1 MGGPIQR
8 LPLATVTAALL
19 ALPALSGCAPL
30 RRSLSPDPWIARL
43 QPAISRAL
51 GHPVH
56 LGPLR
61 RTVPGGLVLGPSR
74 IDPTPGDP
82 SRLTIG
88 ELELRPDP
96 LASLGRRQLVATL
109 VLRQVQLDLRRNR
122 RGQYWV
128 FPPAGHGE
136 PPPLDLT
143 LVADGA
149 RLRVDPG
156 GPWQAERLRGQ
167 LHLPQRRLALQG
179 TLQPGADLA
188 NADPASGS
196 LDLDLR
202 LSLRSHGPLQ
212 LRLAPRA
219 LALEPVAALWPDG
232 PLQTLRGRAWGA
244 VLLDRRRGRWQARG
258 PLRLQQ
264 LQVGRRGWGPVLR
277 TPLLQVALDGDRLL
291 TAPAE
296 LQWGAWRG
304 RGAARVLLRPPG
316 GGPLVELV
324 GRLAPQGRIPALAA
338 WVQLHHRRD
347 HWQVPRLELRSGRSH
362 LLAQG
367 RLTPDFVLESRRL
380 RLDPQLWTPPGRPAG
395 APVPA
400 RGRLQGDRWQLEVP
414 QLSLAT
420 PVGPLGLAGV
430 ASGHW
435 RGPAD
440 RLAILDG
447 RWTLP
452 AGVPWRGQRLLGPL
466 AGQLRWW
473 QGRLWLRGGGSGPR
487 PDPIALE
494 GWWQPPATGGPAR
507 GPVSLEARLGRLPL
521 ARLEPAL
528 PLQGALAGS
537 ARLGGSLAQPRLTAR
552 LTLADAGLGP
562 LRWPGGWTGGWRDG
576 RLSLASGDARLTA
589 AVGRRGLGD
598 LLLQQGGGRLALQR
612 QPGGWRWRA
621 RDLPLAPLRLT
632 PAGRPSLALRGLLDG
647 DGRVAT
653 APFVLDGRAQLR
665 QLMLQRLQVRLV
677 TLQGRLHG
685 QGYRLAARFGLALP
699 GELVGRLEGRWS
711 GPIDLML
718 TARRLQI
725 ASVGS
730 LWQGLRGEGP
740 APGTARDLLGLMTD
754 TLGRSLD
761 EQLQALARARTL
773 VADAEQR
780 RRDRPRKLL
789 DDLRGLVD
797 ADLRLQGPR
806 LTALQLEG
814 QARAHLWHEGD
825 DRDRAL
831 QLQPLTL
838 AVDGPLGAGEGSFSF
853 AGLPL
858 GLLALLTPVPEGLRG
873 SLQGQGRWRT
883 GPGPLEL
890 RTDLALADASLRQ
903 QPLRLER
910 GQLVLTGSRL
920 GIDLALRSEGAS
932 SSVDLSGQLP
942 LDPRADGLE
951 LRLASRND
959 GLLFLTALA
968 GGEVEW
974 QAGSADLQL
983 LVRGRR
989 DRPLA
994 NGFLR
999 IRDGRLLLAG
1009 QPFRDVQATAFF
1021 DFERLQLEQL
1031 TASLGERGQVDGQ
1044 GNLPLWAAAAAAGDA
1059 GVDQPPAPALRLRL
1073 EALPLRRDN
1082 LRLQAD
1088 GTLLVEGSLQAPR
1101 VGGDLRLSRGRL
1113 LLPASQL
1120 QGPQAS
1126 ATAAAVRHPESAW
1139 DGREPLVLLGPSVES
1154 SSGQALR
1161 RAIPSLAL
1169 LRFDG
1174 LRLNLGPDLRLTVP
1188 PVLDFSTGGR
1198 LQLDGPFGPDV
1209 RLSGVV
1215 RLLKGQINVFTSFL
1229 RLDPD
1234 SPNVAVFTPS
1244 LGLIPYLDLAL
1255 TTRVS
1260 DQVRTIDGAAVPTDR
1275 LQGAFSSLDRL
1286 NLVKVNVR
1294 VSGPADRIGENIVIR
1309 SSPPLPR
1316 ERLVALLGGNTL
1328 AGLSGGDAGTALVT
1342 VLGQTLLT
1350 PVVGGLTELLGQ
1362 RLNVA
1367 LYPTYLDPTLLRGAT
1382 AQDGQAR
1389 GVRPSSR
1396 RVPLQL
1402 VLGSEVGL
1410 DITDRL
1416 NLSVLAAPNR
1426 SDIPPEATLRFQASD
1441 LLGVQG
1447 SIDQEGR
1454 WQTQLQMFLRF

>member
-19 ALPALSGCAPL
+19 ALPGLSGCAPL
-30 RRSLSPDPWIARL
+30 RRSLALDPWIARL
-43 QPAISRAL
+43 EPAISRAL

-82 SRLTIG
+82 SHLTIG
-88 ELELRPDP
+88 ELELRPDA
-96 LASLGRRQLVATL
+96 LASLSRQQLVATL
-109 VLRQVQLDLRRNR
+109 VLRQVQLDLRRNSQ
-122 RGQYWV
+122 GQYWV

-143 LVADGA
+143 LVVADGA
-149 RLRVDPG
+149 RLQVDPG
-156 GPWQAERLRGQ
+156 GPWRVDRLRGQ

-179 TLQPGADLA
+179 ILQPGS
-188 NADPASGS
+188 DPANGR
-196 LDLDLR
+196 LELDLR
-202 LSLRSHGPLQ
+202 LGLRPHGPLQ

-264 LQVGRRGWGPVLR
+264 LQAGRRGWGPPLR
-277 TPLLQVALDGDRLL
+277 TPLLQVLLDDDRIL
-291 TAPAE
+291 TAPAD

-304 RGAARVLLRPPG
+304 RGAARVQLRPPG

-324 GRLAPQGRIPALAA
+324 GRLAPLGRIPALAA
-338 WVQLHHRRD
+338 WVQLQHRRD
-347 HWQVPRLELRSGRSH
+347 HWQVPRLELRSGRSS

-367 RLTPDFVLESRRL
+367 RLTPVVVLESRRL
-380 RLDPQLWTPPGRPAG
+380 RLDPQLWTPPGRPVG
-395 APVPA
+395 APVDA
-400 RGRLQGDRWQLEVP
+400 RGRLQGDRWQLELP

-420 PVGPLGLAGV
+420 PLGPLRLAG
-430 ASGHW
+430 AATGHW
-435 RGPAD
+435 RGPAE
-440 RLAILDG
+440 RLATLDG

-473 QGRLWLRGGGSGPR
+473 QGRLWMRGGGAGPR

-494 GWWQPPATGGPAR
+494 GWWQPPASGGPAQ
-507 GPVSLEARLGRLPL
+507 GPVALEARLGRLPL
-521 ARLEPAL
+521 ARLDRSL
-528 PLQGALAGS
+528 PLQGSLAGS
-537 ARLGGSLAQPRLTAR
+537 ARLGGTLAQPRLTAR
-552 LTLADAGLGP
+552 LALTDPGLGP
-562 LRWPGGWTGGWRDG
+562 LRWHRVWTGGWGDG
-576 RLSLASGDARLTA
+576 RLNLASGAARLTA
-589 AVGRRGLGD
+589 AVGRGGLGD
-598 LLLQQGGGRLALQR
+598 LLLQQGEGRLTLQR
-612 QPGGWRWRA
+612 QPGGWRWQARA
-621 RDLPLAPLRLT
+621 LPLAPLRLT
-632 PAGRPSLALRGLLDG
+632 PPGQVSLGLRGLLDG

-653 APFVLDGRAQLR
+653 TPFVLDGRARLR
-665 QLMLQRLQVRLV
+665 QLMLHRLQVQRISV
-677 TLQGRLHG
+677 QGRLHG
-685 QGYRLAARFGLALP
+685 QGYRLAAQVGLALP
-699 GELVGRLEGRWS
+699 GELEGRLEGRWS
-711 GPIDLML
+711 GPFDGML

-725 ASVGS
+725 AGLGG

-740 APGTARDLLGLMTD
+740 ALGTARDLLGLMTD

-761 EQLQALARARTL
+761 EQLRALARARTL
-773 VADAEQR
+773 VAEAEQR
-780 RRDRPRKLL
+780 RRDHPRQNP
-789 DDLRGLVD
+789 DDLRGLIDV
-797 ADLRLQGPR
+797 DLRLRGPR
-806 LTALQLEG
+806 LSALQLQA

-838 AVDGPLGAGEGSFSF
+838 AVDGPFGSGGGSFSF

-883 GPGPLEL
+883 GPGPVQLD
-890 RTDLALADASLRQ
+890 TDLALADASLRQ
-903 QPLRLER
+903 RPLRLER
-910 GQLVLTGSRL
+910 GQLAFKEGRL
-920 GIDLALRSEGAS
+920 VIDLALRSEGAS

-942 LDPRADGLE
+942 LDPRAEGLE

-968 GGEVEW
+968 GGELDW

-1009 QPFRDVQATAFF
+1009 QPFREVQATAFF

-1031 TASLGERGQVDGQ
+1031 TASLGERGQVEAQ
-1044 GNLPLWAAAAAAGDA
+1044 GSLPLWSAVAPADDPAA
-1059 GVDQPPAPALRLRL
+1059 DQPPVPGLRMRL

-1088 GTLLVEGSLQAPR
+1088 GTLEVEGSLQAPR

-1113 LLPASQL
+1113 LLAASRL
-1120 QGPQAS
+1120 QGPQAG
-1126 ATAAAVRHPESAW
+1126 ATAEVVRHPESTW
-1139 DGREPLVLLGPSVES
+1139 DVREPLVLLGPSVES

-1161 RAIPSLAL
+1161 RAIPTLAL

-1294 VSGPADRIGENIVIR
+1294 VSGPADRIGENIVVR

-1350 PVVGGLTELLGQ
+1350 PMVGGLTELLGQ

-1382 AQDGQAR
+1382 AQDGQVR

-1447 SIDQEGR
+1447 SVDQEGR

>member
-8 LPLATVTAALL
+8 LPLATVIAALL
-19 ALPALSGCAPL
+19 ALPSLTGCAAL
-30 RRSLSPDPWIARL
+30 RRTLAPDPWIARL
-43 QPAISRAL
+43 QPAIGRAL

-61 RTVPGGLVLGPSR
+61 RTVPGGLVLGPTR
-74 IDPTPGDP
+74 IDPVPGDG
-82 SRLTIG
+82 SRVTIG

-96 LASLGRRQLVATL
+96 VASFSRRQLVATL
-109 VLRQVQLDLRRNR
+109 VLRQVQLDLRRNP

-128 FPPAGHGE
+128 FPPAGQGE

-143 LVADGA
+143 LVVADGA
-149 RLRVDPG
+149 RLTVDPG
-156 GPWQAERLRGQ
+156 GPWRVDRMRGR
-167 LHLPQRRLALQG
+167 LHLPQRRLELQG
-179 TLQPGADLA
+179 TLQPRADRAAGQLDLA
-188 NADPASGS
+188 
-196 LDLDLR
+196 LR
-202 LSLRSHGPLQ
+202 LGLRPHGPLQ

-219 LALEPVAALWPDG
+219 LDMAPLAALWPDG

-244 VLLDRRRGRWQARG
+244 VLLDRRAGLWQARG

-264 LQVGRRGWGPVLR
+264 LQAGRRGWGPELR
-277 TPLLQVALDGDRLL
+277 TPLLQVLLDGDRLL
-291 TAPAE
+291 TAPAD
-296 LQWGAWRG
+296 LQWGPWRG

-316 GGPLVELV
+316 GGPMVELV
-324 GRLAPQGRIPALAA
+324 GRLAPRGRIPALAA

-347 HWQVPRLELRSGRSH
+347 HWHVPRLELRSGRSH
-362 LLAQG
+362 LLAEGQ
-367 RLTPDFVLESRRL
+367 LTPTLALRSRSL
-380 RLDPQLWTPPGRPAG
+380 RLDPQLWTPPGRPVG

-400 RGRLQGDRWQLEVP
+400 RLRLEGDRWQAEVP
-414 QLSLAT
+414 QLSVAT
-420 PVGPLGLAGV
+420 PVGPLGLAGL

-440 RLAILDG
+440 RLQTLDG
-447 RWTLP
+447 RWSLP

-473 QGRLWLRGGGSGPR
+473 QGRLWLRGGGAGPR
-487 PDPIALE
+487 PDPVALD
-494 GWWQPPATGGPAR
+494 GWWQPPASGGLTR
-507 GPVSLEARLGRLPL
+507 GPVALEARLGRLPL
-521 ARLEPAL
+521 GRLDGSL
-528 PLQGALAGS
+528 PLHGSVAGS
-537 ARLGGSLAQPRLTAR
+537 ARLAGSLAQPRLTAR
-552 LTLADAGLGP
+552 LSLTDLGLGP
-562 LRWPGGWTGGWRDG
+562 LRWPQVWSGAWSDG
-576 RLSLASGDARLTA
+576 RLSLVSGGSRLTA
-589 AVGRRGLGD
+589 GVGRQGLGD
-598 LLLQQGGGRLALQR
+598 LLLQQRQGRLALQR
-612 QPGGWRWRA
+612 RPGGWRWQA
-621 RDLPLAPLRLT
+621 RDLSLAPLRLLPPGRT
-632 PAGRPSLALRGLLDG
+632 PLALRGLLDG
-647 DGRVAT
+647 DGGVAI
-653 APFVLDGRAQLR
+653 APFVLDGRARLRQPMLDRLQLR
-665 QLMLQRLQVRLV
+665 RLTV
-677 TLQGRLHG
+677 QGRLQA
-685 QGYRLAARFGLALP
+685 QGYRLALSLGLPLP
-699 GELVGRLEGRWS
+699 GDVEGRLEGRWS
-711 GPIDLML
+711 GPLDLTL
-718 TARRLQI
+718 QARQLQI
-725 ASVGS
+725 ASVGN
-730 LWQGLRGEGP
+730 LWQGLRGGGP
-740 APGTARDLLGLMTD
+740 APGGARDLLGLMTD

-761 EQLQALARARTL
+761 EQLQALARARAT
-773 VADAEQR
+773 VAAAEQR
-780 RRDRPRKLL
+780 RRGRQRRDL
-789 DDLRGLVD
+789 DDLRGILD
-797 ADLRLQGPR
+797 ADLRLRGPR
-806 LTALQLEG
+806 LDALQLQA
-814 QARAHLWHEGD
+814 QARAHLWHEGE
-825 DRDRAL
+825 DRDRVL

-838 AVDGPLGAGEGSFSF
+838 SVDGPLGAGAGDFRF

-873 SLQGQGRWRT
+873 SLQGQGRWRS
-883 GPGPLEL
+883 GPGPLDL
-890 RTDLALADASLRQ
+890 QADLALADASLRERA
-903 QPLRLER
+903 LRLER
-910 GQLVLTGSRL
+910 GQLVLRGGRL
-920 GIDLALRSEGAS
+920 SVDLALRSEGAS
-932 SSVDLSGQLP
+932 SSIDLSGQLP

-968 GGEVEW
+968 GGELDW

-1031 TASLGERGQVDGQ
+1031 TASLGERGQVEGQ
-1044 GNLPLWAAAAAAGDA
+1044 GSLPLWAAAATDPGSSDPN
-1059 GVDQPPAPALRLRL
+1059 PPAVRLRL
-1073 EALPLRRDN
+1073 EALPLRRDT

-1088 GTLLVEGSLQAPR
+1088 GTLQVEGSLQAPR

-1113 LLPASQL
+1113 LLPASRL
-1120 QGPQAS
+1120 QAPGGRAKEEGTGEVS
-1126 ATAAAVRHPESAW
+1126 RYPESAW
-1139 DGREPLVLLGPSVES
+1139 DGGEPLVLLGPSVES
-1154 SSGQALR
+1154 SSGLALR

-1260 DQVRTIDGAAVPTDR
+1260 DQVRSIDGAAVPADR

-1389 GVRPSSR
+1389 GARPSSR

-1447 SIDQEGR
+1447 SVDQEGR

>member
-19 ALPALSGCAPL
+19 ALPALGGCAPL
-30 RRSLSPDPWIARL
+30 RRALAPDPWIARL
-43 QPAISRAL
+43 EPAISRAL

-74 IDPTPGDP
+74 IDPTPGDA
-82 SRLTIG
+82 SRLTVG
-88 ELELRPDP
+88 ELELRPDA
-96 LASLGRRQLVATL
+96 LASLSRRQLVATL

-122 RGQYWV
+122 KGQYWV
-128 FPPAGHGE
+128 FPPAGQGE

-143 LVADGA
+143 LVVADRA
-149 RLRVDPG
+149 RLQVDPG
-156 GPWQAERLRGQ
+156 GSWQVDRLRGQ
-167 LHLPQRRLALQG
+167 LHLPQRRFALTG
-179 TLQPGADLA
+179 TFQPGA
-188 NADPASGS
+188 NPASGG

-202 LSLRSHGPLQ
+202 LSLRPHGPLQ

-219 LALEPVAALWPDG
+219 LALDPVAALWPDG

-244 VLLDRRRGRWQARG
+244 VLLDRRQGRWQARG

-264 LQVGRRGWGPVLR
+264 LQAGRRGWGPVLR
-277 TPLLQVALDGDRLL
+277 TPLLQLVLDGDRLL

-338 WVQLHHRRD
+338 WVQLQHRRD
-347 HWQVPRLELRSGRSH
+347 HWLVPRLELRSGRSH

-367 RLTPDFVLESRRL
+367 RLTPGFVLESRRL
-380 RLDPQLWTPPGRPAG
+380 RLDPQLWTPAGRPVG

-400 RGRLQGDRWQLEVP
+400 RVRLQDDRWQLEVP

-435 RGPAD
+435 RGPAE
-440 RLAILDG
+440 RLGTLDG

-473 QGRLWLRGGGSGPR
+473 QGRLWLRGGGAGPR
-487 PDPIALE
+487 PDPLALE
-494 GWWQPPATGGPAR
+494 GWWQPPATGGPGR
-507 GPVSLEARLGRLPL
+507 GPVALEARLGRLPL
-521 ARLEPAL
+521 ARLDPSL

-537 ARLGGSLAQPRLTAR
+537 ARLDGSLAQPRLTAR
-552 LTLADAGLGP
+552 LALMEPGLGP
-562 LRWPGGWTGGWRDG
+562 LRWPRSWTGGWRDG

-589 AVGRRGLGD
+589 AVGRQGLGD
-598 LLLQQGGGRLALQR
+598 LLLQQGGGRLALRR
-612 QPGGWRWRA
+612 QPAGWRWQA
-621 RDLPLAPLRLT
+621 RDLALAPLRLT
-632 PAGRPSLALRGLLDG
+632 PPGQAPLGLRGLLDG
-647 DGRVAT
+647 DGTVAM
-653 APFVLDGRAQLR
+653 APFGLDGRARLR

-677 TLQGRLHG
+677 TVQGRLSG

-699 GELVGRLEGRWS
+699 GELDGRLEGRWS

-730 LWQGLRGEGP
+730 LWQGLRGDGP
-740 APGTARDLLGLMTD
+740 ALGSARDLLGLMTD

-761 EQLQALARARTL
+761 QQLQALDRARAE
-773 VADAEQR
+773 VARAEQR
-780 RRDRPRKLL
+780 RRDRPRQDL

-797 ADLRLQGPR
+797 ADMRLRGPR
-806 LTALQLEG
+806 LAALQLQG

-825 DRDRAL
+825 DRDRVL
-831 QLQPLTL
+831 QLQPLTFG
-838 AVDGPLGAGEGSFSF
+838 VDGPLGSGEGSFSF

-873 SLQGQGRWRT
+873 SLQGQGRWRS
-883 GPGPLEL
+883 GAGPLEL
-890 RTDLALADASLRQ
+890 QADLALADTSLRQ

-910 GQLVLTGSRL
+910 GQLVLKGSRL
-920 GIDLALRSEGAS
+920 SIDLALRSEGAT

-968 GGEVEW
+968 GGELDW

-1009 QPFRDVQATAFF
+1009 QPFRDLQATAFF

-1031 TASLGERGQVDGQ
+1031 TASLGERGQVEGK
-1044 GNLPLWAAAAAAGDA
+1044 GSLPLWTAAVPAGDT
-1059 GVDQPPAPALRLRL
+1059 GNGSDQPPAPALRLRL

-1088 GTLLVEGSLQAPR
+1088 GTLEVEGSLQAPR

-1113 LLPASQL
+1113 LLPASRL
-1120 QGPQAS
+1120 QGPQAA
-1126 ATAAAVRHPESAW
+1126 ATAEVARHPESAW

-1367 LYPTYLDPTLLRGAT
+1367 LYPTYLDPALLRGAT

-1389 GVRPSSR
+1389 GARPSSR

-1447 SIDQEGR
+1447 SVDQEGR

>member
-1 MGGPIQR
+1 MQ
-8 LPLATVTAALL
+8 
-19 ALPALSGCAPL
+19 
-30 RRSLSPDPWIARL
+30 
-43 QPAISRAL
+43 
-51 GHPVH
+51 
-56 LGPLR
+56 
-61 RTVPGGLVLGPSR
+61 
-74 IDPTPGDP
+74 
-82 SRLTIG
+82 
-88 ELELRPDP
+88 
-96 LASLGRRQLVATL
+96 
-109 VLRQVQLDLRRNR
+109 
-122 RGQYWV
+122 
-128 FPPAGHGE
+128 
-136 PPPLDLT
+136 
-143 LVADGA
+143 
-149 RLRVDPG
+149 
-156 GPWQAERLRGQ
+156 
-167 LHLPQRRLALQG
+167 
-179 TLQPGADLA
+179 
-188 NADPASGS
+188 
-196 LDLDLR
+196 
-202 LSLRSHGPLQ
+202 
-212 LRLAPRA
+212 
-219 LALEPVAALWPDG
+219 
-232 PLQTLRGRAWGA
+232 
-244 VLLDRRRGRWQARG
+244 LDRRGGHWQARG

-264 LQVGRRGWGPVLR
+264 LQAGRRGWGPVLR
-277 TPLLQVALDGDRLL
+277 TPLLQVLFDGDRLL
-291 TAPAE
+291 TAPAD
-296 LQWGAWRG
+296 LQWGPWRG

-324 GRLAPQGRIPALAA
+324 GRLAPRGRIPALAA
-338 WVQLHHRRD
+338 WVQLQHRRD
-347 HWQVPRLELRSGRSH
+347 HWHVPRLELRSGRSH
-362 LLAQG
+362 LLAEGQ
-367 RLTPDFVLESRRL
+367 LTPTLALRSRSL
-380 RLDPQLWTPPGRPAG
+380 RLDPQLWTPPGRPVG

-400 RGRLQGDRWQLEVP
+400 QLRLEGDRWLADLP

-420 PVGPLGLAGV
+420 PLGSLGLAGV

-435 RGPAD
+435 RGQGE
-440 RLAILDG
+440 RLQTLEG

-473 QGRLWLRGGGSGPR
+473 QGRLWLRGGGAGPS
-487 PDPIALE
+487 PDPLALD
-494 GWWQPPATGGPAR
+494 GWWQPSAAGAPTR
-507 GPVSLEARLGRLPL
+507 GAVALEARLGRVPL
-521 ARLEPAL
+521 RRLDPAL
-528 PLQGALAGS
+528 PLRGALSGD

-552 LTLADAGLGP
+552 LALQAPGLGP
-562 LRWPGGWTGGWRDG
+562 LQWPQVWTGGWSDG
-576 RLSLASGDARLTA
+576 RLNLATDAGSRLSA
-589 AVGRRGLGD
+589 AIGRQGLGD
-598 LLLQQGGGRLALQR
+598 LLLEQGAGRLALQR
-612 QPGGWRWRA
+612 RPGGWRWQA
-621 RDLPLAPLRLT
+621 RGFPLAPLQLL
-632 PAGRPSLALRGLLDG
+632 PEGRSRAPLPLRGLLDG
-647 DGRVAT
+647 DGAVALS
-653 APFVLDGRAQLR
+653 PFVLDGRAQVRQPMLERLPLR
-665 QLMLQRLQVRLV
+665 LLAV
-677 TLQGRLHG
+677 QGRLQA
-685 QGYRLAARFGLALP
+685 QGYRLALRLGLPLP
-699 GELVGRLEGRWS
+699 GDVEGLIEGRWS
-711 GPIDLML
+711 GALDLTL
-718 TARRLQI
+718 QARRLQI
-725 ASVGS
+725 ASVGN
-730 LWQGLRGEGP
+730 LWQGLRGGGP
-740 APGTARDLLGLMTD
+740 ALGSARDLLGLMTD

-761 EQLQALARARTL
+761 EQLQALAQAQAT
-773 VADAEQR
+773 VAEAGQR
-780 RRDRPRKLL
+780 RRGRQRWDL
-789 DDLRGLVD
+789 DDLRGLLD
-797 ADLRLQGPR
+797 ADLRLRGPR
-806 LTALQLEG
+806 LDGLKLEA

-838 AVDGPLGAGEGSFSF
+838 SIEGPLGAGDGGFRF

-858 GLLALLTPVPEGLRG
+858 GLLALLTPVPDGLRG
-873 SLQGQGRWRT
+873 SLQGQGRWRS
-883 GPGPLEL
+883 GPTPLDLQAE
-890 RTDLALADASLRQ
+890 LALADASLRER
-903 QPLRLER
+903 PLSLER
-910 GQLVLTGSRL
+910 GQLRLKDSRL
-920 GIDLALRSEGAS
+920 AIDLALRSAGAS
-932 SSVDLSGQLP
+932 SSVDLSGQVP
-942 LDPRADGLE
+942 LDPRAEGLE

-968 GGEVEW
+968 GGELDW

-989 DRPLA
+989 ERPLA

-1031 TASLGERGQVDGQ
+1031 TASLGDRGQVEGQ
-1044 GNLPLWAAAAAAGDA
+1044 GSLPLWAAAAAAPVA
-1059 GVDQPPAPALRLRL
+1059 GEASPPALRLRL
-1073 EALPLRRDN
+1073 EALPLRRDT

-1088 GTLLVEGSLQAPR
+1088 GTLEVAGSLQAPR

-1113 LLPASQL
+1113 LLPASRL
-1120 QGPQAS
+1120 QGPGGE
-1126 ATAAAVRHPESAW
+1126 ATAAAGRHPESAW
-1139 DGREPLVLLGPSVES
+1139 DGKEPLVLLGPSVES
-1154 SSGQALR
+1154 SSGLALR

-1260 DQVRTIDGAAVPTDR
+1260 DQVRSIDGAAVPTDR

-1382 AQDGQAR
+1382 NQDGQAR
-1389 GVRPSSR
+1389 GARPSSR

-1447 SIDQEGR
+1447 SVDQEGR